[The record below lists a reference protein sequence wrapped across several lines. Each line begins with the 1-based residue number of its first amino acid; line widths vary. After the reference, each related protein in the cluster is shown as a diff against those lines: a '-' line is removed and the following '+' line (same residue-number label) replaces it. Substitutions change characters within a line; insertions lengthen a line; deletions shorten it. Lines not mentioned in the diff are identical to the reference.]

1 MNERPVLR
9 TVLLA
14 TAILLAG
21 GLVGRGL
28 VNFRM
33 AERYVSVKGVA
44 ERTVKADVG
53 LWPLRFVSAA
63 DALDAAQR
71 KIEADRRVVLGFL
84 DRHGLDSTRTE
95 LQGLEVVDTRT
106 NAYQEVR
113 TASRFIINMTLM
125 VRTSE
130 PEKIQAASQDVG
142 ELVAAG
148 VVLSSGGGYGSGPT
162 YLFTRLN
169 DLKPAMLAEAN
180 TNARKAAEQFA
191 KESRSRVGGIRRA
204 SQGVFEILPRDQAPG
219 IMEGSQLQKTLRVVS
234 TVDYFL
240 KD

>member
-1 MNERPVLR
+1 MNDRPVLR
-9 TVLLA
+9 TILLA
-14 TAILLAG
+14 LAIALAG
-21 GLVGRGL
+21 GLVGSGL

-71 KIEADRRVVLGFL
+71 KIEADRRAVIEFLG
-84 DRHGLDSTRTE
+84 RHGLDSTQTE

-106 NAYQEVR
+106 NVYQEAR
-113 TASRFIINMTLM
+113 TASRFIISMTIM

-130 PEKIQAASQDVG
+130 PQKIQAASQGIG

-169 DLKPAMLAEAN
+169 DLKPGMLAEAN

-234 TVDYFL
+234 TVDYL
-240 KD
+240 LRD